1 VTLRRAVLALGVL
14 ALLGGLALVGLGLAP
29 LAGLELIVLG
39 AVVLLGV
46 TLEARRYRG
55 RAGPGRWQSTS
66 ERFVDPSTG
75 RLTEVQYDPS
85 TGERRYVDVGP
96 GPSEP
101 GPGR

>member
-1 VTLRRAVLALGVL
+1 MIVVTTEDV
-14 ALLGGLALVGLGLAP
+14 
-29 LAGLELIVLG
+29 AGHRIVETKG
-39 AVVLLGV
+39 QVFGLGV

-55 RAGPGRWQSTS
+55 RAGPGRWQPTS

-101 GPGR
+101 GTGP

>member
-1 VTLRRAVLALGVL
+1 VTLRRAVLGLGVL
-14 ALLGGLALVGLGLAP
+14 ALLAGLVLVGLGLAA
-29 LAGLELIVLG
+29 AGGVQLMVLG

-55 RAGPGRWQSTS
+55 RAGPGRWQATS

-85 TGERRYVDVGP
+85 TGERRYVDIGP

-101 GPGR
+101 GSGR

>member
-1 VTLRRAVLALGVL
+1 VTLRRVILGLGVL
-14 ALLGGLALVGLGLAP
+14 ALLGGLVMVGLGLAA
-29 LAGLELIVLG
+29 AGGLQLVVLG

-55 RAGPGRWQSTS
+55 RAGPGRWQATS

-85 TGERRYVDVGP
+85 TGQRRYVEIDP
-96 GPSEP
+96 SPSEP
-101 GPGR
+101 GTGR

>member
-1 VTLRRAVLALGVL
+1 MTLRRAVLGLGVL
-14 ALLGGLALVGLGLAP
+14 ALLVGLVLVGLGLSA
-29 LAGLELIVLG
+29 AGGLQLILLG

-55 RAGPGRWQSTS
+55 RAGTGRWEATS

-101 GPGR
+101 GPGP